1 MEKRTFTVTI
11 MGNEITIV
19 SRDGEEHVKKVASY
33 VDGKMK
39 EARDKSRAASTHSL
53 ALLTALNI
61 ADEYLKYQEEA
72 GKRLHKIFK
81 SIEELG

>member
-1 MEKRTFTVTI
+1 

-19 SRDGEEHVKKVASY
+19 SRDGEEHVKKVANY
-33 VDGKMK
+33 VDEKMK

-61 ADEYLKYQEEA
+61 ADEYLKYQEKA
-72 GKRLHKIFK
+72 GNHLKKIFEA
-81 SIEELG
+81 IEELG